1 MSTLSQFGIPG
12 VGNGILMPKLKNRWR
27 ITFQGIGAGAGGNSG
42 DMSMQAKTVTRPSL
56 SFEQIK
62 LDRYNSTAYVAGKHE
77 WEPCNLVIEDDI
89 TGKATKILQNQLE
102 AQQKLIGA
110 DGPWLATAA
119 TASAYKFGT
128 KLDLLDGN
136 ESVVEQWLLE
146 GCFVV
151 SADYGDMDYSAS
163 DAMTIS
169 MQIRFD
175 HARQV
180 IDQLGLGTAIGGNI
194 L

>member
-1 MSTLSQFGIPG
+1 MATLSQVGIPG
-12 VGNGILMPKLKNRWR
+12 IGNGFLMPKLKNRWR
-27 ITFQGIGAGAGGNSG
+27 VTFVGIGANAGGNSA
-42 DMSMQAKTVTRPSL
+42 DLSMQAVNVNRPNL

-77 WEPCNLVIEDDI
+77 WEPCSITVQDDI
-89 TGKATKILQNQLE
+89 TGKASKVIQNQLE

-119 TASAYKFGT
+119 TASAYKFGM

-136 ESVVEQWLLE
+136 ETVVEQWILE
-146 GCFVV
+146 GCFIA
-151 SADYGDMDYSAS
+151 SADYGDLDYSTS
-163 DAMTIS
+163 EVSTIAL
-169 MQIRFD
+169 QVRFD

-180 IDQLGLGTAIGGNI
+180 VEQLGLGTAIGGTI
-194 L
+194 

>member
-1 MSTLSQFGIPG
+1 MATLSQVGIPG

-27 ITFQGIGAGAGGNSG
+27 VTFQGIGASAGGNSA
-42 DMSMQAKTVTRPSL
+42 DMSMQAITITRPNL
-56 SFEQIK
+56 TFEQIK

-77 WEPCNLVIEDDI
+77 WEPCNLVLQDDI
-89 TGKATKILQNQLE
+89 TGKASAVVQNQLE

-136 ESVVEQWLLE
+136 ETVVEQWLLE
-146 GCFVV
+146 GCFIAG
-151 SADYGDMDYSAS
+151 SDFGELDYGAS
-163 DAMTIS
+163 EAVTIS
-169 MQIRFD
+169 LQIRFD

-180 IDQLGLGTAIGGNI
+180 LSGAGFGTAIGGT

>member
-1 MSTLSQFGIPG
+1 MATLSQVGIPG

-27 ITFQGIGAGAGGNSG
+27 VTFQGIGAGAGGNSA
-42 DMSMQAKTVTRPSL
+42 DLSMQAITVTRPNL
-56 SFEQIK
+56 TFEQIK
-62 LDRYNSTAYVAGKHE
+62 LDRYNSTAYIAGKHE
-77 WEPCNLVIEDDI
+77 WEPCNLVVQDDI
-89 TGKATKILQNQLE
+89 TGKASGIIRNQLE

-110 DGPWLATAA
+110 DGAWLATAA
-119 TASAYKFGT
+119 TASAYKFGM

-136 ESVVEQWLLE
+136 EQVVEQWLLE
-146 GCFVV
+146 GCFIAG
-151 SADYGDMDYSAS
+151 SDFGDLDYGAS
-163 DAMTIS
+163 EAVTIT

-180 IDQLGLGTAIGGNI
+180 LEQLGLGTAIGGT

>member
-1 MSTLSQFGIPG
+1 MATLSQVGIPG

-27 ITFQGIGAGAGGNSG
+27 VTFQGIGAAAAAGNSV
-42 DMSMQAKTVTRPSL
+42 DLSMQATTITRPNL
-56 SFEQIK
+56 THEQIK
-62 LDRYNSTAYVAGKHE
+62 IDRYNSSVYIAGKHE
-77 WEPCNLVIEDDI
+77 WEPCNFVIQDDI
-89 TGKATKILQNQLE
+89 TGKASIIIQNQLE

-119 TASAYKFGT
+119 TASAYKFGC

-136 ESVVEQWLLE
+136 EQVVEQWLME
-146 GCFVV
+146 GCWI
-151 SADYGDMDYSAS
+151 ANTDYGDLDYSVSEAV
-163 DAMTIS
+163 TIS
-169 MQIRFD
+169 LQIRYD

-180 IDQLGLGTAIGGNI
+180 LNQLNLGTAIGGN